1 MPHPQ
6 VQGRAL
12 PTAGKTQAPSKGRAF
27 FVHADRDKFPERYAG
42 AAGSH
47 SAGPWTSWVLIE
59 TESFVKMRGAA
70 RNAGLKSSMYLG
82 MMGRKDAVSQP
93 PSTSGDGAKG
103 QCVQA

>member
-12 PTAGKTQAPSKGRAF
+12 PTAGKTQALSKGRAF

-59 TESFVKMRGAA
+59 TEGFVKMRGAA
-70 RNAGLKSSMYLG
+70 RNAGLKSSMY
-82 MMGRKDAVSQP
+82 
-93 PSTSGDGAKG
+93 G
-103 QCVQA
+103 QSYPRN